1 MSDVDAP
8 TATLSGVVVVLLVD
22 FLRQHRAWGWM
33 RMVQGPSALKNTP
46 GLLFAKVMGSGH
58 DGGFGLRPSASHQG
72 WVCLFDTHAHARA
85 FLAGPHVM
93 AYRERAREYWTGLMA
108 VGSSRGQWDG
118 QAWEASPAWEV
129 QAADASAAQSPTRQA
144 PVLATL
150 TRASIRAASA
160 MSFWRH
166 APAAQDSL
174 AQAQGCMLAMGLGE
188 APLVRQ
194 CTFSLW
200 RDEKSM
206 HDYARQGAH
215 QQAIQAA
222 YKHNFFTESMFV
234 RMRVLEMQGVWL
246 GRAYGN
252 PAAYPSPESA
262 HV

>member
-93 AYRERAREYWTGLMA
+93 GYRERAREYWTGLMA
-108 VGSSRGQWDG
+108 VGSSRGLWDG
-118 QAWEASPAWEV
+118 QAWDTSPEAEV
-129 QAADASAAQSPTRQA
+129 QAASMAASQATPRQA

-174 AQAQGCMLAMGLGE
+174 GQAQGCLLAMGLGE

-222 YKHNFFTESMFV
+222 YKHQFFTESMFV
-234 RMRVLEMQGVWL
+234 RMRVLDMQGVWC

-252 PAAYPSPESA
+252 PAAYPAPESTHA
-262 HV
+262 

>member
-22 FLRQHRAWGWM
+22 FLRQHRAWGWL

-58 DGGFGLRPSASHQG
+58 GGGFGLRPSASHQG

-108 VGSSRGQWDG
+108 VGSSRGLWDG
-118 QAWEASPAWEV
+118 QAWDATPACESDV
-129 QAADASAAQSPTRQA
+129 ATPDAATATQRSA

-160 MSFWRH
+160 MSFWRY

-174 AQAQGCMLAMGLGE
+174 GQAQGCLLAMGLGE

-222 YKHNFFTESMFV
+222 YKHKFFTESMFV

-246 GRAYGN
+246 GRAIGN
-252 PAAYPSPESA
+252 PVAYPLPESA
-262 HV
+262 HA

>member
-22 FLRQHRAWGWM
+22 FLRQHRAWGWL
-33 RMVQGPSALKNTP
+33 RMVQGPSALKSTP

-72 WVCLFDTHAHARA
+72 WVCLFDTHSHA
-85 FLAGPHVM
+85 
-93 AYRERAREYWTGLMA
+93 
-108 VGSSRGQWDG
+108 
-118 QAWEASPAWEV
+118 PAWEGH
-129 QAADASAAQSPTRQA
+129 AADASAAQTPPRQA

-174 AQAQGCMLAMGLGE
+174 GQAQGCLLAMGLGE

-252 PAAYPSPESA
+252 PAAYPLPESA
-262 HV
+262 HA

>member
-1 MSDVDAP
+1 
-8 TATLSGVVVVLLVD
+8 
-22 FLRQHRAWGWM
+22 
-33 RMVQGPSALKNTP
+33 
-46 GLLFAKVMGSGH
+46 
-58 DGGFGLRPSASHQG
+58 
-72 WVCLFDTHAHARA
+72 
-85 FLAGPHVM
+85 M

-108 VGSSRGQWDG
+108 VGSSRGLWDG
-118 QAWEASPAWEV
+118 QAWDTTPAWELD
-129 QAADASAAQSPTRQA
+129 AATDATATQRAT

-174 AQAQGCMLAMGLGE
+174 GQAQGCLLAMGLGE

-206 HDYARQGAH
+206 LDYARQGAH

-222 YKHNFFTESMFV
+222 YKHHFFTESMFV
-234 RMRVLEMQGVWL
+234 RMRVLDMQGVWG

-252 PAAYPSPESA
+252 PAAYPSTASTHA
-262 HV
+262 

>member
-1 MSDVDAP
+1 MSDLDAP
-8 TATLSGVVVVLLVD
+8 TTTLSGVVVVLLVD

-72 WVCLFDTHAHARA
+72 WICMFDTHAHARA

-93 AYRERAREYWTGLMA
+93 SYRERAREYWTGLMA
-108 VGSSRGQWDG
+108 VGSSRGLWDG

-129 QAADASAAQSPTRQA
+129 QAADASAVQSPPRPA

-222 YKHNFFTESMFV
+222 YKHHFFSESMFV
-234 RMRVLEMQGVWL
+234 RMRVLDMQGVWL

-252 PAAYPSPESA
+252 PAAYPSTGSA

>member
-8 TATLSGVVVVLLVD
+8 TNTLSGVVVVVLVD

-33 RMVQGPSALKNTP
+33 RMVQGPSALKNTH
-46 GLLFAKVMGSGH
+46 GLLFSKVMGSGH

-72 WVCLFDTHAHARA
+72 WICLFDTHAHARA

-108 VGSSRGQWDG
+108 VGSSRGLWDG
-118 QAWEASPAWEV
+118 QAWDTTPAWELD
-129 QAADASAAQSPTRQA
+129 AATDATATQRAT

-174 AQAQGCMLAMGLGE
+174 GQAQGCLLAMGLGE

-206 HDYARQGAH
+206 LDYARQGAH

-222 YKHNFFTESMFV
+222 YKHHFFTESMFV
-234 RMRVLEMQGVWL
+234 RMRVLDMQGVWG

-252 PAAYPSPESA
+252 PAAYPSTASTHA
-262 HV
+262 

>member
-22 FLRQHRAWGWM
+22 FLRQHRAWGWL

-58 DGGFGLRPSASHQG
+58 GGGFGLRPSASHQG

-108 VGSSRGQWDG
+108 VGSSRGLWDG
-118 QAWEASPAWEV
+118 QAWDATPACESDV
-129 QAADASAAQSPTRQA
+129 ATPGAATATQRSA

-160 MSFWRH
+160 MSFWRY
-166 APAAQDSL
+166 APAAQESL
-174 AQAQGCMLAMGLGE
+174 GQAQGCLLAMGLGE

-206 HDYARQGAH
+206 HDYARQDAH

-246 GRAYGN
+246 GRAIGN
-252 PAAYPSPESA
+252 PVAYPLPESA
-262 HV
+262 HA